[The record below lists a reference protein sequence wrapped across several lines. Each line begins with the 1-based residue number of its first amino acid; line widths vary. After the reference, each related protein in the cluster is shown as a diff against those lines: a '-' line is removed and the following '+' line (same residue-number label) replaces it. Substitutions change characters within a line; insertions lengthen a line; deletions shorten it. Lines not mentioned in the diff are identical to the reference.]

1 MAFLRST
8 SAVDAEAEIHGRER
22 VPAPPRDGRLL
33 GLGRAAGRMSRQHLT
48 VWEPQWAR
56 DELTRSAF
64 RRRLRQYQRELREDQ
79 GYAFLIFRQADAALV
94 GGLSISNVRR
104 GVAQAASIGYWI
116 GAPHVRRGHMTDAVK
131 AVLPF
136 AFGTLGLH
144 RLEAACL
151 PHNHALHARAGEG
164 RLQARRHGAP
174 LPEDQRRLAG
184 SRSLRAAAR
193 RCAACEDGEALMPT
207 DARIG
212 SDGRA
217 PMRGAWRA
225 FAARLLLLAGGAAR
239 ACAGRASRSRPS
251 RSTTTPI
258 ASR

>member
-8 SAVDAEAEIHGRER
+8 SGIDAEAEIHGQAVFLRH
-22 VPAPPRDGRLL
+22 PAMGDYSAWAEL
-33 GLGRAAGRMSRQHLT
+33 RAMSRQHLT

-79 GYAFLIFRQADAALV
+79 GYAFLVFRHAGPALI

-116 GAPHVRRGHMTDAVK
+116 GAPYVRRGHMTDAVK

-136 AFGTLGLH
+136 AFATLGLH

-151 PHNHALHARAGEG
+151 PHNLPSTRVLEKAGFKREG
-164 RLQARRHGAP
+164 MARRYLKINGVWQDHDLFA
-174 LPEDQRRLAG
+174 LLQDDAG
-184 SRSLRAAAR
+184 V
-193 RCAACEDGEALMPT
+193 
-207 DARIG
+207 
-212 SDGRA
+212 
-217 PMRGAWRA
+217 
-225 FAARLLLLAGGAAR
+225 
-239 ACAGRASRSRPS
+239 
-251 RSTTTPI
+251 
-258 ASR
+258 